1 MAKKETVFVCQQ
13 CGHESAKWLG
23 KCPSCDAWASFV
35 EFKESKSKSS
45 SRSSSA
51 PKEPQYLKD
60 VPKDRTDRI
69 KTNIAELDLVLGGGL
84 VGGQVVLLAGEPG
97 IGKSTLVLELAD
109 KIAPS
114 LYVSGEESIAQ
125 IKLRADRMGVMSN
138 NTAFL
143 EETNI
148 DTILSSLEKLSK
160 NTNVRLLIIDSVQ
173 TMYSDELVG
182 VPGSVGQVKEVAF
195 RAIRFAKQNNIPVI
209 IIGHVTKEG
218 TVAGPST
225 LAHMVDTVLWFEGDK
240 LSPLRIL
247 RSVKNRFASTD
258 EVGIFQMGQKGLE
271 SADISKALFVSDR
284 EGGTVGSV
292 VSCMMEGTRPI
303 LVEVQSLVV
312 PSKLAFPRRVI
323 HGIDTKKAELIIAI
337 LTRYGALRLSEQDV
351 FVNIVGGIKVKD
363 PGIDLAVAMAVASSY
378 KNKPLPKSM
387 YVVGEIGLLGEI
399 RHTEYQDKRIARLT
413 RQGFKSGISSE
424 KFSLVR
430 QALASSFK

>member
-1 MAKKETVFVCQQ
+1 MTKKDTVFVCQQ
-13 CGHESAKWLG
+13 CGYESAKWLG

-35 EFKESKSKSS
+35 EFKESKAKPG
-45 SRSSSA
+45 RSSSA
-51 PKEPQYLKD
+51 PKDPQYLKD
-60 VPKDRTDRI
+60 VPQNRTDRI
-69 KTNIAELDLVLGGGL
+69 KTNIPELDLVLGGGL
-84 VGGQVVLLAGEPG
+84 VAGQVLLLAGEPG

-109 KIAPS
+109 KVSPS

-125 IKLRADRMGVMSN
+125 IKLRADRMGVMSK

-148 DTILSSLEKLSK
+148 DTIVASLEKLSK
-160 NTNVRLLIIDSVQ
+160 STKIKLLIIDSVQ

-240 LSPLRIL
+240 LSPLRVL

-258 EVGIFQMGQKGLE
+258 EVGIFQMGRKGLE
-271 SADISKALFVSDR
+271 GADVSKALFVSDR
-284 EGGTVGSV
+284 QGATVGSV
-292 VSCMMEGTRPI
+292 ISCMMEGTRPI
-303 LVEVQSLVV
+303 PVEVQSLVV

-337 LTRYGALRLSEQDV
+337 LTRYGSLRLSEQDV
-351 FVNIVGGIKVKD
+351 FVNIVGGINVKD
-363 PGIDLAVAMAVASSY
+363 QGVDLAVAMAIASSY

-399 RHTEYQDKRIARLT
+399 RQAQYQDKRTARLV
-413 RQGFKSGISSE
+413 RQGFSKGISSE
-424 KFSLVR
+424 NFGLVR
-430 QALASSFK
+430 QALSATFK